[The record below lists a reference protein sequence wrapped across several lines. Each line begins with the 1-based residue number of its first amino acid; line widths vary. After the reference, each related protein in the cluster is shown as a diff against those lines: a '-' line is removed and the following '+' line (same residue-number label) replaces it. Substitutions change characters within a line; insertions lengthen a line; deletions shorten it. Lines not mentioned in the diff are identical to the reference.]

1 MDNILYPIF
10 INLLYL
16 QPVAISLRIVL
27 EVFSLK
33 LKFWLNIFIFHVS
46 LFRRVL
52 NAFKKWNFP
61 QNFPQT
67 AIYMTIA
74 SHDLSIY
81 TVYKF
86 STNRLYSSFF
96 SLFL

>member
-33 LKFWLNIFIFHVS
+33 LKFWLNIFIFHGS

-52 NAFKKWNFP
+52 NAFSPKLPPN
-61 QNFPQT
+61 
-67 AIYMTIA
+67 
-74 SHDLSIY
+74 SHLYD
-81 TVYKF
+81 
-86 STNRLYSSFF
+86 NRIP
-96 SLFL
+96 